1 MSNLPMQNNKGDES
15 VFRGELVEL
24 VLEPLSSLIDKGR
37 LEVLERIADVENL
50 VEAVARQVNRELK
63 EKSLV
68 EKKDVP
74 C

>member
-1 MSNLPMQNNKGDES
+1 MQNNKSDES
-15 VFRGELVEL
+15 IFRGELVEL

-37 LEVLERIADVENL
+37 LEILERIADVEDL
-50 VEAVARQVNRELK
+50 VEMVARQMSREIK

-74 C
+74 S